1 MKITVTPRSN
11 YGIDTFYPACPAA
24 ELFARIAGHKTLTRN
39 TLRDVQ
45 ALGYEIELKTEE
57 PKIFKHLQTA

>member
-1 MKITVTPRSN
+1 MKITVKHRSN

-24 ELFARIAGHKTLTRN
+24 ELFARIAGTKTLTRN

-45 ALGYEIELKTEE
+45 ALGYEIELHTEA
-57 PKIFKHLQTA
+57 PKLFKQLATA

>member
-57 PKIFKHLQTA
+57 PKIFKHLQAT

>member
-1 MKITVTPRSN
+1 MKITVKHRSV

-24 ELFARIAGHKTLTRN
+24 ELFARIAGTKTLTRN

-45 ALGYEIELKTEE
+45 ALGYDIELQAEA